1 MPSMLYLRKYSVL
14 IIWKWPHRTIMQ
26 MVQHYLFYNL
36 KFLLFFIPAASA
48 FIMTDVLQGK
58 IPTTMQKS
66 FLFPKRISI
75 LFLNLFGWSKSS
87 GHDLTLR
94 KCSGGLRVYCAKIQI
109 YPVTCEICHQLFRRI
124 FFLDD
129 YMIWRISFPLIPI
142 RMENKLRFLLYDWKK
157 NPFWLLKELWRKTQF
172 YKMIKV

>member
-1 MPSMLYLRKYSVL
+1 MGKGFSGMPSMLYLRKYSVL

-26 MVQHYLFYNL
+26 MVQHLFIL
-36 KFLLFFIPAASA
+36 QFEIFAFFFIPAASA

-109 YPVTCEICHQLFRRI
+109 YPVTCEICHQLFRRF
-124 FFLDD
+124 FFLNDGG
-129 YMIWRISFPLIPI
+129 YPFHWCLKRWEINYCSCCVWLGEKSFLA
-142 RMENKLRFLLYDWKK
+142 
-157 NPFWLLKELWRKTQF
+157 
-172 YKMIKV
+172 

>member
-1 MPSMLYLRKYSVL
+1 MGKGFSGMPSMLYLRKYSVL

-26 MVQHYLFYNL
+26 MVQHYLFYNS
-36 KFLLFFIPAASA
+36 KFLLFFYSSISI
-48 FIMTDVLQGK
+48 IMTDVLQGK
-58 IPTTMQKS
+58 IQQQCKI
-66 FLFPKRISI
+66 FLFPKRIPF

-129 YMIWRISFPLIPI
+129 YMIWWISFPLIPI
-142 RMENKLRFLLYDWKK
+142 RMENKLLFLHYDWKK
-157 NPFWLLKELWRKTQF
+157 NPFCH
-172 YKMIKV
+172 

>member
-26 MVQHYLFYNL
+26 MVQHLFIL
-36 KFLLFFIPAASA
+36 QFEIFAFFYSSSISIYYDRCFTRKNPNNNA
-48 FIMTDVLQGK
+48 K
-58 IPTTMQKS
+58 I

-75 LFLNLFGWSKSS
+75 LFLNMFGWSKSS

-142 RMENKLRFLLYDWKK
+142 RMENKLLFLLYDLKK
-157 NPFWLLKELWRKTQF
+157 NPFWLLKELRRKF
-172 YKMIKV
+172 NLI